1 MPTGPSVEPSGYAPL
16 RGAAAWGEMPPRA
29 IVDATGP
36 DAVAFVDR
44 FATAALHGL
53 RPGQGGETLFTDARG
68 WVLALATV
76 LVRDDGLE
84 IDIGPAPRTP
94 IDQHLEH
101 YHIRE
106 RVEFRDATDRF
117 ASFLVA
123 GPAAPD
129 ALARL
134 APPPTAAFDHVSAPI
149 GNLPVWIT
157 RVGWFDAVEAFVLRV
172 PTPAAATVRR
182 WLGETGLPEASA
194 AALEVLRIESRYPGS
209 LDIDGKTLPQELDR
223 PPRTISFAKGCYLGQ
238 ETVARLDAL
247 GHVNRRLTLVA
258 SAGPSAPAVGTPV
271 LVDGTE
277 SGVVTSSCLSPL
289 HGGPLSMC
297 ILHQRG
303 QAPGATITVAGRE
316 ARLEPAPSR
325 ARRDH
330 GGGPS

>member
-1 MPTGPSVEPSGYAPL
+1 M
-16 RGAAAWGEMPPRA
+16 
-29 IVDATGP
+29 
-36 DAVAFVDR
+36 
-44 FATAALHGL
+44 
-53 RPGQGGETLFTDARG
+53 
-68 WVLALATV
+68 
-76 LVRDDGLE
+76 
-84 IDIGPAPRTP
+84 
-94 IDQHLEH
+94 
-101 YHIRE
+101 
-106 RVEFRDATDRF
+106 
-117 ASFLVA
+117 
-123 GPAAPD
+123 
-129 ALARL
+129 
-134 APPPTAAFDHVSAPI
+134 
-149 GNLPVWIT
+149 
-157 RVGWFDAVEAFVLRV
+157 
-172 PTPAAATVRR
+172 RR